1 VTLTKTDFIRCVY
14 VLLANSKK
22 ESINYAV
29 QISYQLLDKTK
40 ASVRTKERLLLLLDK
55 LDSGKMTPREFV
67 LTLFKEYPRP
77 SRTPRLYKLRIC
89 EG

>member
-1 VTLTKTDFIRCVY
+1 VVLTKTDFIRCVY
-14 VLLANSKK
+14 VLLANSRK
-22 ESINYAV
+22 ESISYAV
-29 QISYQLLDKTK
+29 QISYHLLDKTK
-40 ASVRTKERLLLLLDK
+40 ASSKTKERLLLLLDK

-77 SRTPRLYKLRIC
+77 SRTPRVYKLRIC